1 MLISFAVSKK
11 QEEIYKLFRNLD
23 KCCTSLQGKQNNILN
38 ITFLSMWNL
47 HLAEPLHQQSVCNAI
62 LFCVTSISYRQHQLL
77 TNLGILKW
85 ESLFGTEPHFPHQI
99 QSVRNQYNAN
109 KWRAYTYIALLNHI
123 LYHHLSVSC
132 KITA

>member
-77 TNLGILKW
+77 TNLGILKR
-85 ESLFGTEPHFPHQI
+85 ESLFETEPHFPHQI
-99 QSVRNQYNAN
+99 QSVRKPIQC
-109 KWRAYTYIALLNHI
+109 KQMTCIHI
-123 LYHHLSVSC
+123 HSSTKSHPIPSLVC
-132 KITA
+132 IV